1 MRSRNE
7 AGVHIY
13 DLDGGGRA
21 IVKQRRNIPLV
32 TIAIAARGGVH
43 NETAANAGITGL
55 MARASVKG
63 TANRTAAGIAQIA
76 EDMGGSI
83 SPSVTS
89 DVIDWEITVPAK
101 HFERALD
108 LLADVAFH
116 PAFPERECEVE
127 RKLALSD
134 VQQTRDDMYRYPLR
148 LCMQQMFRNHPYG
161 NTIEA
166 VEQSLARATRHDL
179 AAWHA
184 QQVRARPWALVVGD
198 VDADKA
204 ARAVDAVTPRESGA
218 ASAQPSRV
226 VWGGPSQQAE
236 QRDKAQTAIAIAF
249 PGPAHDDPNVYALHV
264 LANAVGGLGGR
275 FFEEL
280 RSTRSLAYTVSL
292 MPVGRWLAGAFM
304 AYIAT
309 APEREEEALAALLE
323 EFERLRRDAL
333 SAEEI
338 ERAQRYTIGTWQI
351 RGQTNGAQ
359 LGEIMDAYLLGEG
372 ITEITEFEAR
382 IRAVTARSIQ
392 AVAQKYFDPALLVEG
407 IVRGKAQ

>member
-1 MRSRNE
+1 MQSRNE

-13 DLDGGGRA
+13 ELDGGGRG
-21 IVKQRRNIPLV
+21 IVKERSNIPLV

-43 NETAANAGITGL
+43 NETSANAGITGL

-63 TANRTAAGIAQIA
+63 TANRTAAEIAQIA

-116 PAFPERECEVE
+116 PAFPEREFEVE

-148 LCMQQMFRNHPYG
+148 LCMQQMFRSHPYG

-198 VDADKA
+198 VDAEKA
-204 ARAVDAVTPRESGA
+204 ARAVEAVTPRESGA

-226 VWGGPSQQAE
+226 AWGGPSQQAE

-309 APEREEEALAALLE
+309 APEREEEARAALLE
-323 EFERLRRDAL
+323 EFERLRTDAL

-382 IRAVTARSIQ
+382 IRAVTAKSIQ